1 MRFFWE
7 VDLLLLVKSGFNN
20 ISYGWDIGNS
30 VLSSRLLFPFP
41 IPNSHFRATKQWQI
55 LPKRLWLLLEL
66 PETKTL
72 SLLTFDRKLDAFCI
86 VYIAIADSIWF
97 FSKTL
102 PPLFS
107 SSLTTLHCS
116 FNKWFAHPTIGPPHS
131 PLHSFSSHN
140 HWEIFIF
147 QKPKA
152 IKEIFRKAPSS
163 WNGPRPGRKGV
174 YPPPIGV
181 CALLG
186 DSTMASSGF
195 QQKSFFQQVLIWHFL
210 ILGIH
215 LGKETNRLPSPHPSK
230 RPDDFICQWQK
241 KINFG
246 QVWWCFCRVGP
257 KM

>member
-1 MRFFWE
+1 MSDHLSRAEEGVVFRSLAGKMRFFWE

-102 PPLFS
+102 CYCNARS
-107 SSLTTLHCS
+107 TNGLHTPYTR
-116 FNKWFAHPTIGPPHS
+116 F
-131 PLHSFSSHN
+131 HSFSKHFFAF
-140 HWEIFIF
+140 H
-147 QKPKA
+147 
-152 IKEIFRKAPSS
+152 
-163 WNGPRPGRKGV
+163 
-174 YPPPIGV
+174 
-181 CALLG
+181 
-186 DSTMASSGF
+186 TASE
-195 QQKSFFQQVLIWHFL
+195 HPFL
-210 ILGIH
+210 SRNPFLA
-215 LGKETNRLPSPHPSK
+215 
-230 RPDDFICQWQK
+230 
-241 KINFG
+241 
-246 QVWWCFCRVGP
+246 
-257 KM
+257 